1 MSNLNEDAVL
11 ETLRKVKYPG
21 FSRDIVS
28 FGFVKD
34 VAVGG
39 GNVSVRL
46 SMTTASTEIGE
57 QIRAAADAA
66 LREPGRDGRACPV
79 EPGIG
84 QGLFPGNADGGPLG
98 VVLHGPKEEGD
109 ERGWHAQSPR

>member
-11 ETLRKVKYPG
+11 EALRKVKYPG

-39 GNVSVRL
+39 GERQVHAPGTNRRSVAPSRL
-46 SMTTASTEIGE
+46 T
-57 QIRAAADAA
+57 QHDR
-66 LREPGRDGRACPV
+66 
-79 EPGIG
+79 
-84 QGLFPGNADGGPLG
+84 
-98 VVLHGPKEEGD
+98 
-109 ERGWHAQSPR
+109 

>member
-11 ETLRKVKYPG
+11 EALRKVKYPG

-39 GNVSVRL
+39 GNVSFRL
-46 SMTTASTEIGE
+46 STTTASAEVAE
-57 QIRAAADAA
+57 QIRAEADAA
-66 LREPGRDGRACPV
+66 LRALPGARPRNRLP
-79 EPGIG
+79 
-84 QGLFPGNADGGPLG
+84 PL
-98 VVLHGPKEEGD
+98 LKM
-109 ERGWHAQSPR
+109 